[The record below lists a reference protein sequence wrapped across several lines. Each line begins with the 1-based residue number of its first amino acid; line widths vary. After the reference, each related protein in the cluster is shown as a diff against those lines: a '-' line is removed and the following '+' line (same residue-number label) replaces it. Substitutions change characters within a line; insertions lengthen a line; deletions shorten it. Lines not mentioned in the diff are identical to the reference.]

1 LRNLIPTSGE
11 PEIARA
17 DYFAVTIL

>member
-1 LRNLIPTSGE
+1 LRILIPISGE
-11 PEIARA
+11 PEIAGG